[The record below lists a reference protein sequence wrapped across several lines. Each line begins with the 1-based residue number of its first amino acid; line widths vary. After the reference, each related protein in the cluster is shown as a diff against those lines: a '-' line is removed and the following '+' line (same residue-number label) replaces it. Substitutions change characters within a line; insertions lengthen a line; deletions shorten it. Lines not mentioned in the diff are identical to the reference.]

1 MPVIVTFDVFSALTD
16 SRSGGSANLQSLS
29 EERGWST
36 SGAEIYDA
44 WDATNKEAHRALERW
59 VPFTALSALA
69 MRAALLKLALPD
81 DNAESISRDLLDSMA
96 DWPLWPDVSAESLR
110 ELPTSGLGLLSNIDN
125 ALLAGTA
132 AVRLDVFDPDF
143 VVTSERAQAY
153 KPAAALY
160 QRASELLGP
169 FVHVASSARDVRGAV
184 SAGIPCIRL
193 QRPGHALDLTG
204 PAPRWTAQSITEL
217 GQLITA
223 ARGQA
228 LP

>member
-1 MPVIVTFDVFSALTD
+1 MPAIVTFDVFSALTD
-16 SRSGGSANLQSLS
+16 SRSGGSATLQALS
-29 EERGWST
+29 EAREWSA
-36 SGAEIYDA
+36 SGSEIYDA
-44 WDATNKEAHRALERW
+44 WDAINKESHRAVDRW
-59 VPFTALSALA
+59 EPFAELSVRA
-69 MRAALLKLALPD
+69 MRAALAKLALPHD
-81 DNAESISRDLLDSMA
+81 EAESISRDLLDSMA

-110 ELPTSGLGLLSNIDN
+110 EVPATGLGLLSNIDN

-132 AVRLDVFDPDF
+132 AMRLGVFDPDF
-143 VVTSERAQAY
+143 VVTSERAKAY

-184 SAGIPCIRL
+184 TADIACIRL
-193 QRPGHALDLTG
+193 QRPGHSLDPIG

-217 GQLITA
+217 SQLIAA
-223 ARGQA
+223 ARGQR